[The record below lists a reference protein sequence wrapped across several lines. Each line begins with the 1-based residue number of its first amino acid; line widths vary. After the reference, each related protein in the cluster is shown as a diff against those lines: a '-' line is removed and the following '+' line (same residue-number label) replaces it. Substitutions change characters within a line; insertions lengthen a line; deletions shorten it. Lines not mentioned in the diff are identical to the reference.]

1 MLLLSYTIDKKKA
14 RVFKCSC
21 FFKQPEMPGIKDEL
35 RTKKKKKSK
44 ILEFRLIVIDSI
56 QKSIVKLSF
65 LVLGIE

>member
-1 MLLLSYTIDKKKA
+1 
-14 RVFKCSC
+14 
-21 FFKQPEMPGIKDEL
+21 MPGIKDEL